1 MSQISFINRMD
12 GTKEE
17 IESDIKE
24 VATGALDSDWS
35 PPASFPDHYK
45 EAKVISIDLETR
57 DPNLMTLGPGWARDD
72 GYIIGY
78 AVAFNNFC
86 GYYPIRHEGGG
97 NLPEAEVVP
106 ELLSAKIERLVA

>member
-57 DPNLMTLGPGWARDD
+57 DPNLMTLGPGWDT
-72 GYIIGY
+72 
-78 AVAFNNFC
+78 
-86 GYYPIRHEGGG
+86 
-97 NLPEAEVVP
+97 L
-106 ELLSAKIERLVA
+106 LLSTTSVGTTLSDMRVVVICQRRQ